1 MSEREAAAGLLRG
14 IERPGRYAGGEWN
27 VRRKDPRRARVKV
40 ALAFPDAYEIG
51 MSYLGQKI
59 LYDILNRR
67 PGILAERVFAP
78 WPDFE
83 ARLRASGRELFSLE
97 NRIPLSRFDVVG
109 FSLLYELNASNIL
122 TILATGGIP
131 LFAAERAAAHPI
143 VVAGGPAAFNPEP
156 LAEVFDF
163 FFLGDGEEAIVEIVE
178 ACGRLRRRG
187 LGRREILEEAAKI
200 QGVYVPSLYE
210 ARLSPGSSLVVPE
223 PRAGAPAR
231 VGKRLIADL
240 SKAPLPEAILVP
252 GVRPVFDRVAV
263 ETARGCPRNCRFCQA
278 TSLYFPHRPR
288 DPETVVRTLLGSLDA
303 TGYEDASL
311 TALSVGDT
319 PGLEG
324 IVKTLME
331 EFEKRGVALS
341 LSSLRPGALSD
352 EVAASIARVR
362 KTGFTIVPEAGS
374 ERLRRVINKPLR
386 DDDIAD
392 ALTFAFRN
400 GWQLVKLYFMAG
412 LPTET
417 DDDLRG
423 IARLVGEMVRLGK
436 SILGRTPRFNVSLSS
451 FIPKP
456 HTPFQ
461 WAGMDDARVLAEKQ
475 RFVRSELGRF
485 RSVAFKDHPVPV
497 SVLEAVFSRGDRRL
511 GPVLRRAWELGARF
525 DSWQDHFDFG
535 RWEEAFRDRG
545 VDYRSYLS
553 PLDPNAALP
562 WDVIDTGLR
571 KAYLRD
577 EYERAL
583 RAETSPLCAER
594 DCGECGGCRFA
605 GLKQIAP
612 PLPPALEPARAAR
625 PPLGRSGGAD
635 EVFRYRAAYAKTGP
649 ARTLSHID
657 LIHVIQRAF
666 RRAGVEVVRTRGF
679 HPKMQMSY
687 GPALPL
693 GMGSLE
699 EFLEFKS
706 PQGMTEGEFLAAANA
721 VLPEGLVFTRLDL
734 LPPGAAHLAAAIV
747 SLDYAYDLRD
757 SDAAAG
763 LERLKASAGVAGR
776 RGYEALKA
784 AARELEAKNAP
795 ALRLEVDGRR
805 RKLLLGIIPGRGKS
819 LRPQDIVR
827 DLLGLESAVWG
838 LVRERTRLR

>member
-1 MSEREAAAGLLRG
+1 MSERQDTDRLLRG
-14 IERPGRYAGGEWN
+14 VERPGRYAGGEWN

-40 ALAFPDAYEIG
+40 ALVFPDAYEIG

-67 PGILAERVFAP
+67 PGVVAERVFAP

-83 ARLRASGRELFSLE
+83 ARLREAGRELFSLE
-97 NRIPLSRFDVVG
+97 NRIPLSRFDVLG

-122 TILATGGIP
+122 TVLASGGVP
-131 LFAAERAAAHPI
+131 LFAAERADSHPL

-163 FFLGDGEEAIVEIVE
+163 FFLGDGEEAVVEIVE
-178 ACGRLRRRG
+178 ACGRMRRRG
-187 LGRREILEEAAKI
+187 LGRRAILGEMAKI
-200 QGVYVPSLYE
+200 QGVYVPSLYDV
-210 ARLSPGSSLVVPE
+210 LPSDGSPLLV
-223 PRAGAPAR
+223 PRPRDGAPAR
-231 VGKRLIADL
+231 VGKRLLRDL
-240 SKAPLPEAILVP
+240 STAPFPEAILVP

-263 ETARGCPRNCRFCQA
+263 DTARGCPRNCRFCQA

-288 DPETVVRTLLGSLDA
+288 DPRTVVKTVLRSLDA

-311 TALSVGDT
+311 AALSVGDT
-319 PGLEG
+319 PGLEAM
-324 IVKTLME
+324 VRTLMDA
-331 EFEKRGVALS
+331 FEKRGVSLS

-352 EVAASIARVR
+352 DVARSIARVR

-386 DDDIAD
+386 DEDIAD
-392 ALTFAFRN
+392 ALTYAFRN

-417 DDDLRG
+417 EEDLRG

-436 SILGRTPRFNVSLSS
+436 SVLGRTPRFNVSLSS

-461 WAGMDDARVLAEKQ
+461 WAGMDDARILEEKQ
-475 RFVRSELGRF
+475 RFVRAELGRF

-497 SVLEAVFSRGDRRL
+497 SVLEGVFSRGDRRL

-535 RWEEAFRDRG
+535 RWEEAFRDRA
-545 VDYRSYLS
+545 VDYRTYLAA
-553 PLDPNAALP
+553 LDPAAPLP
-562 WDVIDTGLR
+562 WDVIDTGLH
-571 KAYLRD
+571 KVYLRD

-583 RAETSPLCAER
+583 RAEPSPICAER
-594 DCGECGGCRFA
+594 DCGECRGCRFP
-605 GLKQIAP
+605 GLKLAAGEV
-612 PLPPALEPARAAR
+612 PPAFAPEPETPA
-625 PPLGRSGGAD
+625 PLGRSGEPD
-635 EVFRYRAAYAKTGP
+635 EVFRYRATYAKTGP

-657 LIHVIQRAF
+657 LIHVIQRGF
-666 RRAGVEVVRTRGF
+666 RRARVEVVQTRGF

-693 GMGSLE
+693 GMGSFE
-699 EFLEFKS
+699 EILEFKS
-706 PQGMTEGEFLAAANA
+706 SRRMEEGDFLPVVNA
-721 VLPEGLVFTRLDL
+721 VLPEGVRFSRLTL
-734 LPPGAAHLAAAIV
+734 LPTGSAHLAASIE

-757 SDAAAG
+757 PDAAAG
-763 LERLKASAGVAGR
+763 LERLKAAAGA
-776 RGYEALKA
+776 RGFGALRA
-784 AARELEAKNAP
+784 AAREREAKDAP

-805 RKLLLGIIPGRGKS
+805 RKLLLAIVPDSRKS
-819 LRPQDIVR
+819 LRPQDVVR
-827 DLLGLESAVWG
+827 DLLDVENPVWG
-838 LVRERTRLR
+838 LVRERIRLR

>member
-1 MSEREAAAGLLRG
+1 MSERRETDSLLRG
-14 IERPGRYAGGEWN
+14 VERPGRYAGGEWN

-83 ARLRASGRELFSLE
+83 ARLKATGRELFSLE
-97 NRIPLSRFDVVG
+97 NRIPLSRFDILG

-122 TILATGGIP
+122 TILGSGGVP
-131 LFAAERAAAHPI
+131 LFAAERTEAHPFVI
-143 VVAGGPAAFNPEP
+143 AGGPAAFNPEP
-156 LAEVFDF
+156 LAEVFDL
-163 FFLGDGEEAIVEIVE
+163 FFLGDGEEAVVEIVE
-178 ACGRLRRRG
+178 ACGRLRREG
-187 LGRREILEEAAKI
+187 AGRRAALEELAKI
-200 QGVYVPSLYE
+200 QGVYVPSLYD
-210 ARLSPGSSLVVPE
+210 ARPSDGTPLLVPR

-231 VGKRLIADL
+231 VGKRMLVDL
-240 SKAPLPEAILVP
+240 SKAPFPEAILVP

-263 ETARGCPRNCRFCQA
+263 DTARGCPRNCRFCQA
-278 TSLYFPHRPR
+278 TSLYFPHRTR
-288 DPETVVRTLLGSLDA
+288 DPGTVVGTLLRSLDA

-311 TALSVGDT
+311 SALSVGDT
-319 PGLEG
+319 PGLEAM
-324 IVKTLME
+324 VRTLMDAL
-331 EFEKRGVALS
+331 EKRGVSLS

-352 EVAASIARVR
+352 DVAASIARVR

-386 DDDIAD
+386 DEDIAG
-392 ALTFAFRN
+392 ALTYAFRN

-417 DDDLRG
+417 EDDLRD

-436 SILGRTPRFNVSLSS
+436 SVLGRTPRFNVSLSS

-461 WAGMDDARVLAEKQ
+461 WAGMDDAPVLEEKQ
-475 RFVRSELGRF
+475 RFVRAELGRF

-497 SVLEAVFSRGDRRL
+497 SVLEGVFSRGDRRL

-535 RWEEAFRDRG
+535 RWEEAFRERD
-545 VDYRSYLS
+545 VDYRTYLS
-553 PLDPNAALP
+553 PLDPAAPLP

-583 RAETSPLCAER
+583 RGETSPLCAER
-594 DCGECGGCRFA
+594 DCGECRGCLFP
-605 GLKQIAP
+605 GLKQGAAA
-612 PLPPALEPARAAR
+612 LPPAIRPEPE
-625 PPLGRSGGAD
+625 PPEPLGRSGEPE
-635 EVFRYRAAYAKTGP
+635 EVFRYRATYAKTGP

-657 LIHVIQRAF
+657 LIHVLQRGF
-666 RRAGVEVVRTRGF
+666 RRARVEVVQTRGF

-693 GMGSLE
+693 GMGSLDE
-699 EFLEFKS
+699 ILEFKS
-706 PQGMTEGEFLAAANA
+706 PRRMAEGEFLAAVNA
-721 VLPEGLVFTRLDL
+721 VLPEGVRFSGLTLL
-734 LPPGAAHLAAAIV
+734 LPGSARLAADIV
-747 SLDYAYDLRD
+747 SLEYAYNLRD
-757 SDAAAG
+757 PDASAG
-763 LERLKASAGVAGR
+763 LERLKAGAGR
-776 RGYEALKA
+776 AGSRGFDALRA
-784 AARELEAKNAP
+784 AAREREAKDAP
-795 ALRLEVDGRR
+795 ALRLEIDGRR
-805 RKLLLGIIPGRGKS
+805 RKLLLVIVPGPGKS
-819 LRPQDIVR
+819 LRPQDVVQE
-827 DLLGLESAVWG
+827 LLGVENSVWG